1 MVKQLLEYSPNL
13 GFNSCFVDL
22 AVGPGYFT
30 VIMTGSTIYTKCK
43 AVKDEKAKA
52 KTKSKSLKTV
62 DLNHYI

>member
-1 MVKQLLEYSPNL
+1 
-13 GFNSCFVDL
+13 
-22 AVGPGYFT
+22 
-30 VIMTGSTIYTKCK
+30 MTGSTIYTKCK